1 VFMMWLIALSPVV
14 KSLIVP
20 GWGQMDFDRKTG
32 IVMMAAEVA
41 GWGYYF
47 TLHRRQLDA
56 RQTYMAIAYDHSGAT
71 SFSDERIFALLENYP
86 ERDFYIMD
94 LYAEARV
101 LYPDDPEAREQYV
114 RLNSIDAD
122 WEWDSIST
130 FFRYQDYR
138 IMEREVV
145 SQKAIVGFVIFSN
158 HIISALHAYM
168 FGSSPVDVSLY
179 PVRGGVGLAIKGSF

>member
-1 VFMMWLIALSPVV
+1 MMWLIALSPVV

-168 FGSSPVDVSLY
+168 FGPSPVDVSLY